1 MPIQR
6 VNDVDLFY
14 EEQGDGYPLVMVHG
28 SWTDHFGWTGVVPG
42 LAQSFR
48 VITYDRRGHGG
59 SEKPGDGTRRDD
71 EDDLAALI
79 EELDIAPCHIAANSF
94 GSSISLSM
102 TSRRP
107 DLVRSLAIH
116 EPPLMG
122 IVDDPEAQRVIA
134 QTNEPMAAVL
144 DELRAGNVDV
154 GARRFVEEVAL
165 GPGMWEQLPEPVQ
178 NTFKANASTFLNEAA
193 DAGSD
198 TIDLDAVA
206 SYAGPVLLTEGDQ
219 SPPFFSVI
227 LDKLQHAL
235 KKSQRAT
242 YEGAGH
248 VPHMTHPD
256 NYVEKVTAFIR
267 SSA

>member
-42 LAQSFR
+42 LAGSFR

-79 EELDIAPCHIAANSF
+79 EELNIAPCHIAANSF
-94 GSSISLSM
+94 GSSISLSLA
-102 TSRRP
+102 SRRS
-107 DLVRSLAIH
+107 DLVRSLVAH
-116 EPPLMG
+116 EPPLMS

-134 QTNEPMAAVL
+134 ETDEQMAAVL
-144 DELRAGNVDV
+144 DELRAGDNEA

-165 GPGMWEQLPEPVQ
+165 GPGMWDQLPEPVQ
-178 NTFKANASTFLNEAA
+178 NAFRTNAATYLNEAA
-193 DAGSD
+193 DEGAGN
-198 TIDLDAVA
+198 IDLDAVG

-227 LDKLQHAL
+227 LDKLQRAL
-235 KKSQRAT
+235 KKSQRST

-248 VPHMTHPD
+248 VPHLTHPD
-256 NYVEKVTAFIR
+256 DYVAKVTTFIQ